1 MIRHRFHSLC
11 PYFAM
16 FPESFVEQWVT
27 RLTKPGALVADP
39 FSGRGTTAFQSVLL
53 GRAALAMDVNPVAYV
68 LTRAKTNSP
77 TAHAVLTR
85 LQALEDSY
93 GAGGVNHRR
102 RDSAADQ
109 GYPAGTSTEFF
120 RLAFAPAT
128 LRQLLFLRQSLAPFE
143 SDVDCMIAALTLG
156 ALHGEMTS
164 TRYLSNQ
171 MPRTISTKPAY
182 SVRYWQRHELTVPP
196 QRDAFQVLRT
206 ALGFR
211 YATGRPRRKATV
223 LLGDMRELP
232 HRTRQGRVNLIVTSP
247 PYLDTTSF
255 EEDQWLRLWF
265 LGGPTQPTK
274 GAVSRDDR
282 LVTRDSYWRMIA
294 DFWRTA
300 GYLLEPSGH
309 VVIRIAGKG
318 LTADDL
324 RDGLLGTSTVS
335 GRRAKLRATEV
346 SPIER
351 RQTDAFRPGSTGRRM
366 ELDCHFQLL

>member
-1 MIRHRFHSLC
+1 M
-11 PYFAM
+11 
-16 FPESFVEQWVT
+16 EQWVT
-27 RLTKPGALVADP
+27 RLTKPGDLVADP

-68 LTRAKTNSP
+68 LSRAKTNSP
-77 TAHAVLTR
+77 PAKAALTR
-85 LQALEDSY
+85 LQQLENFYDAAKLCGDLAPAAVDGY
-93 GAGGVNHRR
+93 LAGA
-102 RDSAADQ
+102 
-109 GYPAGTSTEFF
+109 STEFF
-120 RLAFAPAT
+120 QLVFARST
-128 LRQLLFLRQSLAPFE
+128 LEQLLFLREQLRPLE

-156 ALHGEMTS
+156 ALHGEITS
-164 TRYLSNQ
+164 ARYLSNQ

-196 QRDAFQVLRT
+196 ERDTFQVLRI
-206 ALGFR
+206 ALQFR

-232 HRTRQGRVNLIVTSP
+232 HRTRQGRVKLIVTSP

-282 LVTRDSYWRMIA
+282 LVTRDSYWRLIA
-294 DFWRTA
+294 DFWRTT
-300 GYLLEPSGH
+300 GYLLAPGGH

-324 RDGLLGTSTVS
+324 RDGLLGTSIVS
-335 GRRAKLRATEV
+335 GRRAKLRATDV

-351 RQTDAFRPGSTGRRM
+351 RQTDAFRPGSMGRRA